1 MSSNRQLVPGATP
14 YHGLRG
20 AVTILGLMIVDL
32 LSDGDTLTTVA
43 VAVAVGNNPS
53 TMNVSDQPQ
62 KRS

>member
-1 MSSNRQLVPGATP
+1 MSSNRQLVPGATS

-43 VAVAVGNNPS
+43 VGNNPS
-53 TMNVSDQPQ
+53 TMNVSNQPQ